1 MPKVRYKPRKFRAD
15 ARERIEQAN
24 EIIEEYRAQ
33 GYVLTLRQ
41 LYYQFV
47 ARDLIAN
54 EQREY
59 KRLGDLVNR
68 ARLAGLIDWEA
79 IEDRT
84 RNIESLPHW
93 ESPADAVGAVAAHYR
108 EDKWGDQAVR
118 IEVWVEKEALAG
130 VFTGV
135 CEELQVPWFAC
146 RGYVSQSEQ
155 WSAGQR
161 FARINWSGQRP
172 IVLHFGDHDPSG
184 IDMTRDNAK
193 RLTLFAEYGVEVRR
207 LALNM
212 DQVVEHQPPPNPAK
226 ATDTRFREYA
236 QAHGEESWELDAL
249 PPDVLT
255 GLVRD
260 AVIDLRDGERWQ
272 ESEARE
278 QDARG
283 RLEAVAADMA
293 T

>member
-1 MPKVRYKPRKFRAD
+1 M
-15 ARERIEQAN
+15 
-24 EIIEEYRAQ
+24 
-33 GYVLTLRQ
+33 
-41 LYYQFV
+41 
-47 ARDLIAN
+47 
-54 EQREY
+54 
-59 KRLGDLVNR
+59 
-68 ARLAGLIDWEA
+68 
-79 IEDRT
+79 
-84 RNIESLPHW
+84 
-93 ESPADAVGAVAAHYR
+93 
-108 EDKWGDQAVR
+108 
-118 IEVWVEKEALAG
+118 
-130 VFTGV
+130 TG
-135 CEELQVPWFAC
+135 
-146 RGYVSQSEQ
+146 
-155 WSAGQR
+155 
-161 FARINWSGQRP
+161 
-172 IVLHFGDHDPSG
+172 G

-193 RLTLFAEYGVEVRR
+193 RLTLFAEHGVEVRR

-226 ATDTRFREYA
+226 VTDARFAGYEA
-236 QAHGEESWELDAL
+236 EHGDQSWELDAL

>member
-93 ESPADAVGAVAAHYR
+93 ESPADAVGAVAEQYR
-108 EDKWGDQAVR
+108 EDKCWEEQ
-118 IEVWVEKEALAG
+118 E
-130 VFTGV
+130 TGV
-135 CEELQVPWFAC
+135 SH
-146 RGYVSQSEQ
+146 G
-155 WSAGQR
+155 G
-161 FARINWSGQRP
+161 
-172 IVLHFGDHDPSG
+172 
-184 IDMTRDNAK
+184 
-193 RLTLFAEYGVEVRR
+193 GV
-207 LALNM
+207 
-212 DQVVEHQPPPNPAK
+212 QPPRTN
-226 ATDTRFREYA
+226 
-236 QAHGEESWELDAL
+236 
-249 PPDVLT
+249 
-255 GLVRD
+255 
-260 AVIDLRDGERWQ
+260 
-272 ESEARE
+272 SEASSGG
-278 QDARG
+278 RG
-283 RLEAVAADMA
+283 RAKK
-293 T
+293 